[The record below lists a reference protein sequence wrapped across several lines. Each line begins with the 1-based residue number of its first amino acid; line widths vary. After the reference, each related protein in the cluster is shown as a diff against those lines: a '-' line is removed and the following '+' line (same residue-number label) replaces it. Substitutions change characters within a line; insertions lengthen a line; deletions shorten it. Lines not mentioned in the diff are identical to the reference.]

1 MTNYGKARYIRI
13 DDVIFQTIDS
23 QYIPGTTTT
32 LRAFYQEK
40 YSIKIENP
48 KQPLLV
54 VKDKKKE

>member
-1 MTNYGKARYIRI
+1 MDN
-13 DDVIFQTIDS
+13 

-32 LRAFYQEK
+32 LRTFYQEK
-40 YSIKIENP
+40 YSIKIESS